1 MQTLKPLLF
10 SSLLFAGACASEP
23 DNKANNTPPA
33 TTNAPT
39 SNSTPAKSEPP
50 AEPAFVKEGELIF
63 RSPDGQKN
71 LTRLEIEI
79 ADDSYQRQQGL
90 MFRKKMPDSRGM
102 LFTFEAP
109 EEQSFWMHNTYIP
122 LDIVYIND
130 KLEVVSIQK
139 NCATLNDTPLPSG
152 KPAQYVVEIN
162 AGLSDKLGIKPGS
175 KVAWVNQVTGEE
187 KGGFGF

>member
-1 MQTLKPLLF
+1 MQILKPFLF
-10 SSLLFAGACASEP
+10 SVLLFAGACASEP
-23 DNKANNTPPA
+23 NNNVKNTTPTTTPSTA
-33 TTNAPT
+33 TA
-39 SNSTPAKSEPP
+39 PAKSEPP
-50 AEPAFVKEGELIF
+50 AEPVFVKEGELIF
-63 RSPDGQKN
+63 RSADGQKN

-79 ADDSYQRQQGL
+79 ADDNYQRAQGL
-90 MFRKKMPDSRGM
+90 MFRKSMPNTRGM
-102 LFTFEAP
+102 LFTFETA
-109 EEQSFWMHNTYIP
+109 EEQSFWMRNTYIP

-162 AGLSDKLGIKPGS
+162 AGLSDKLGIKPGA
-175 KVAWVNQVTGEE
+175 KIAWVNQVTGEE

>member
-1 MQTLKPLLF
+1 MQILKPLLF
-10 SSLLFAGACASEP
+10 GSLLFAGACASEP
-23 DNKANNTPPA
+23 DNKASNTTPA
-33 TTNAPT
+33 NT
-39 SNSTPAKSEPP
+39 SNPTAAPKPEPP
-50 AEPAFVKEGELIF
+50 AEPVFQKEGELIF

-79 ADDSYQRQQGL
+79 ADDSYQRAQGL
-90 MFRKKMPDSRGM
+90 MFRKSMPDTRGM
-102 LFTFEAP
+102 LFTFETA
-109 EEQSFWMHNTYIP
+109 EEQSFWMRNTYIP
-122 LDIVYIND
+122 LDILYIND

-139 NCATLNDTPLPSG
+139 NCATLSDKPLPSG